1 MDTNNGT
8 ELLSK
13 ALKYSYPATAPKM
26 KITLTISSTVAWPYQ
41 GFSLGN
47 FLAQANTFLTETTYM

>member
-8 ELLSK
+8 ESLSK

-26 KITLTISSTVAWPYQ
+26 KITLTISSTVAI
-41 GFSLGN
+41 
-47 FLAQANTFLTETTYM
+47 FLAQANTFLTETSYM